1 MKVTVQS
8 KQIQFVG
15 EQLIPPLFY
24 GNTHVLSN
32 WEFLQLYGEFKTL
45 ENIGYRISLKL
56 ALWEAHAV
64 TITEKLVRCPAE
76 GVTKL
81 CLGWLIAWLM
91 AVSREDE
98 VNEGNTA
105 VCGWLKFRHW
115 TSALIKK
122 SAHWAVTQLSVT
134 HPLKLGGFRG
144 STWVSV

>member
-56 ALWEAHAV
+56 ALWEAHRSQLL
-64 TITEKLVRCPAE
+64 KNWL
-76 GVTKL
+76 GVL
-81 CLGWLIAWLM
+81 LRVLLSSAWVDWLLDSWQWAGKM
-91 AVSREDE
+91 
-98 VNEGNTA
+98 
-105 VCGWLKFRHW
+105 
-115 TSALIKK
+115 K
-122 SAHWAVTQLSVT
+122 SMKETQQCAADLNFDIELQ
-134 HPLKLGGFRG
+134 P
-144 STWVSV
+144 